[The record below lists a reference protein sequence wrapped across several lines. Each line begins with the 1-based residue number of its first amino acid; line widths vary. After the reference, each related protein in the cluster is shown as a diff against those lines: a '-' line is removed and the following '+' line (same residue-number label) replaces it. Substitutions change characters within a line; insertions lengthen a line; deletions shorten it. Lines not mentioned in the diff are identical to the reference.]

1 MPTHDVAGAARPS
14 ALLQCAAPRPRAVLL
29 DGGGPDSW
37 GSGDVLYADTPS
49 ATLEVF
55 PSGWGRWR
63 ADGVERWR
71 WGDPLAQW
79 EAFQRDGGA
88 GPGERDDGA
97 GFLTVLSYELK
108 HWIEVLPR
116 RLSWPRL
123 PVLYCAR
130 YDWSYRANYRTG
142 AARIAAARADTLAER
157 LRWYEETMRAATDR
171 GGTACRAP
179 TLARPARRPCLRPT
193 LSREAYCA
201 MLARAHEYIAAG
213 DIYEINLAQRFTAAA
228 DRADAPALFAAWS
241 ARYPMPFA
249 AFVDGAAWAVVSN
262 SPECLLLTDGARA
275 ATFPIKG
282 TRRLD
287 PRAADGALAAE
298 LRGDAKE
305 HAEHVMVVDLERND
319 LGRVCEI
326 GSVEV
331 AEFATVRQYPR
342 LLHMVSEVRGR
353 LRDETSPA
361 ALLRAIFPGGS
372 ITGAP
377 KIRAMQ
383 LIEELEPAAR
393 GFYTG
398 AIGWTELDGRSRF
411 NIAIRTALLDQ
422 TGLTY
427 WAGGG
432 IVADS
437 DAEREYAETLL
448 KSETLF
454 RAWGSLH
461 GRSA

>member
-88 GPGERDDGA
+88 GAGERDDGA

-157 LRWYEETMRAATDR
+157 LRWYEETTRAATDR

-241 ARYPMPFA
+241 ARYRCRLPPLSTA
-249 AFVDGAAWAVVSN
+249 PRGPWSRTRPSACC
-262 SPECLLLTDGARA
+262 SPTARA
-275 ATFPIKG
+275 PPPS
-282 TRRLD
+282 RS
-287 PRAADGALAAE
+287 RARA
-298 LRGDAKE
+298 
-305 HAEHVMVVDLERND
+305 
-319 LGRVCEI
+319 
-326 GSVEV
+326 GSIR
-331 AEFATVRQYPR
+331 APPTVRSPPSCAATPR
-342 LLHMVSEVRGR
+342 S
-353 LRDETSPA
+353 TPS
-361 ALLRAIFPGGS
+361 
-372 ITGAP
+372 T
-377 KIRAMQ
+377 
-383 LIEELEPAAR
+383 
-393 GFYTG
+393 
-398 AIGWTELDGRSRF
+398 
-411 NIAIRTALLDQ
+411 
-422 TGLTY
+422 
-427 WAGGG
+427 
-432 IVADS
+432 
-437 DAEREYAETLL
+437 
-448 KSETLF
+448 
-454 RAWGSLH
+454 
-461 GRSA
+461 